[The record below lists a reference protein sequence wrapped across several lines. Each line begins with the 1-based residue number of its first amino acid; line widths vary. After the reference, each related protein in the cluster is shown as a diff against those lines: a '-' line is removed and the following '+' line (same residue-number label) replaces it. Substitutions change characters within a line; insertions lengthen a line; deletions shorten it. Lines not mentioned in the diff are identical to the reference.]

1 MADATGKLRP
11 FELARWQLERDQER
25 MRRRPEVL
33 ARKQARM
40 AASPFAFLRGSA
52 PLFYRLLR
60 NAPRL
65 ARGPEEEGLLYG
77 DLHLENFG
85 VYRPDRPSRGGDR
98 VAFDLND
105 ADEAFIGHLHL
116 DVLRVL
122 TSVLLAARGWGAT
135 TDGALGLAGEL
146 LDGYSRARGSGRLPP
161 VPEPVSALLAEVAA
175 RKRRTLLD
183 RFTRV
188 SGHHRRFILGENLLP
203 LPRGVKAA
211 CARAF
216 TRFAQQDL
224 KQAGH
229 PPERFGILDVAF
241 RLAGTG
247 SLGTF
252 RVAVLAEGHGARDG
266 AWMFDMKAMGEPAG
280 AALAARAPEFGP
292 ERVVHALRTLLR
304 QPPAML
310 GTVRVLR
317 HGLLV
322 RRLTPQDDRLDWKTL
337 PAAQRGPTLA
347 FLGALT
353 GVAHRRGARRK
364 LPPLDEAHARRLL
377 RNAVE
382 LAGVHEAAAL
392 AYVAEARRGREA
404 LAPRLA

>member
-1 MADATGKLRP
+1 MPDSLRKLRP

-25 MRRRPEVL
+25 MRRMPALL

-40 AASPFAFLRGSA
+40 SASPFAFLRGSS
-52 PLFYRLLR
+52 PLFYRVLC

-65 ARGPEEEGLLYG
+65 ARGPEDEGLLCG

-85 VYRPDRPSRGGDR
+85 VYRPDRPSRSGDR

-105 ADEAFIGHLHL
+105 LDEAVFGHLHL

-122 TSVLLAARGWGAT
+122 TSVLLAARGWGCT
-135 TDGALGLAGEL
+135 TDGALVLAGEL
-146 LDGYSRARGSGRLPP
+146 LDGYRRTRGSGRLPLLP
-161 VPEPVSALLAEVAA
+161 RPVSTLLAQVAA
-175 RKRRTLLD
+175 RKRRALLE
-183 RFTRV
+183 RHTRV
-188 SGHHRRFILGENLLP
+188 VGHHRRFRLGETLLP
-203 LPRGVKAA
+203 LPRSVKAV

-216 TRFAQQDL
+216 TRFAAHEM
-224 KQAGH
+224 KMAGH
-229 PPERFGILDVAF
+229 PPERFRVLDVAF
-241 RLAGTG
+241 RVAGTG
-247 SLGTF
+247 SLGAF
-252 RVAVLAEGHGARDG
+252 RVAVLVEGHGSRDG

-280 AALAARAPEFGP
+280 AALATRAPEPGP

-322 RRLTPQDDRLDWKTL
+322 RRLTPQDDRLDWKAL
-337 PAAQRGPTLA
+337 PAEQRAPTLA

-353 GVAHRRGARRK
+353 GAAHRRGARGR
-364 LPPLDEAHARRLL
+364 LAPLDEAHARRLL

-382 LAGVHEAAAL
+382 LAGVHEATAL
-392 AYVAEARRGREA
+392 AYAAETG
-404 LAPRLA
+404 